1 MEVLATLLKNPT
13 NCRVIDEYI
22 RTCTSSEIEYN
33 DLVYEVIGDLC
44 LGKSCS
50 HILTSLNNRHFGWN
64 NTHFDM
70 YKRKLN
76 EQDYFLTHP
85 YEVEEGVLECSKCH
99 SKRTISYQRQTR
111 SADEGATTFA
121 QCVNC
126 SHKWKHNN

>member
-1 MEVLATLLKNPT
+1 MEVLATLLKSQT

-22 RTCTSSEIEYN
+22 RTCTSTEIEYN
-33 DLVYEVIGDLC
+33 DLLYEVIGDLC
-44 LGKSCS
+44 IGKSCS
-50 HILTSLNNRHFGWN
+50 QILTSLNNRQFGWN
-64 NTHFDM
+64 NTHFD
-70 YKRKLN
+70 
-76 EQDYFLTHP
+76 
-85 YEVEEGVLECSKCH
+85 EVEEGVLECSKCH